1 MIFNRPLLGLNR
13 WRFFVYNN
21 SMNHKPSLT
30 LQTVIRWIPFLLRM
44 TILLA
49 VLWGFIALGQWVWQS
64 FTTKQAVQHIHTKNG
79 QNLAL
84 TSTLGEDEQALL
96 LLRSSAFLTLLQQ
109 QSYGQLYDTW
119 ATEALKKTA
128 TTRSVFLKMAYCSE
142 RFLGKMVAYN
152 KSSVVVLKVLKPSVA
167 YHVIIQTEREKANT
181 LEKIVLVPYGIDY
194 RWGGYFIST
203 PNVEFHA
210 CLKTIAHPRKPL

>member
-1 MIFNRPLLGLNR
+1 MMP
-13 WRFFVYNN
+13 
-21 SMNHKPSLT
+21 KPSLT
-30 LQTVIRWIPFLLRM
+30 PQNFFVSIIRWIPLLLRVFVV
-44 TILLA
+44 LA
-49 VLWGFIALGQWVWQS
+49 VLWGLITLGQWVWHT
-64 FTTKQAVQHIHTKNG
+64 FTTKQSVQHIHTKNG
-79 QNLAL
+79 QNLVL
-84 TSTLGEDEQALL
+84 THKLSEDEQALL

-119 ATEALKKTA
+119 ATEALKKT
-128 TTRSVFLKMAYCSE
+128 TTNRSVFLKMAYCSE

-167 YHVIIQTEREKANT
+167 YHVIIQTERERANT

-203 PNVEFHA
+203 PNVDFHA
-210 CLKTIAHPRKPL
+210 CLKTIAHPRKPV